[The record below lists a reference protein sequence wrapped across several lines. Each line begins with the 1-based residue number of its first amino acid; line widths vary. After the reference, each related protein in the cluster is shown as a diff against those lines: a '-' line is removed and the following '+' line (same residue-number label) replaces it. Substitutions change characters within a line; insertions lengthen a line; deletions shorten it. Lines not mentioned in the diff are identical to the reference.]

1 MADVAALF
9 EPIRL
14 GAIEA
19 PNRILMAPLTRNRS
33 EPDGTPRPW
42 AARYYAQRAGAG
54 LIISE
59 ASQISPMGKGYLDTP
74 GIHTDAHVAAWRRIT
89 DAVHEAGGRIVCQL
103 WHVGRISHVSLLPG
117 GASPV
122 SSSATEANAKVFT
135 TQGFSPVSPARALT
149 LEEIRH
155 TLDDYRRAAE
165 RAGQAG
171 FDGVEVHGAN
181 GYLLDQFLR
190 DGANH
195 RQDEY
200 GGALENRLK
209 MHLAAVDAA
218 VEALGPDRVGV
229 RIGPLGRVND
239 AADAAPDA
247 TFDALATALKQRKL
261 AYIHISGTVQ
271 GPDLDAFTKRIRDGV
286 TPIIANGGFDRARGA
301 EWVANRWADAIAY
314 GVPFLANPDL
324 PERFRRG
331 AELNPPNKQTFYGGD
346 ERGYTDYPSLADL

>member
-1 MADVAALF
+1 MNDVAALF

-14 GAIEA
+14 GAVAA

-42 AARYYAQRAGAG
+42 AATYYAQRASAG

-59 ASQISPMGKGYLDTP
+59 ATQISPMGKGYLDTP

-89 DAVHEAGGRIVCQL
+89 AAVHEAGGRIFCQL

-122 SSSATEANAKVFT
+122 SSSATLADSKVFT
-135 TQGFSPVSPARALT
+135 AEGFSAVSPARALT
-149 LEEIRH
+149 LEEISQ
-155 TLDDYRRAAE
+155 TIDDYRRAAE
-165 RAGQAG
+165 RAGEAG

-195 RQDEY
+195 RDDAF

-218 VEALGPDRVGV
+218 VSALGADRVGV

-239 AADAAPDA
+239 AADSDPNR
-247 TFDALATALKQRKL
+247 TFDALAAALKLRKL
-261 AYIHISGTVQ
+261 AYIHVSGTVP
-271 GPDLDAFTKRIRDGV
+271 GPELDAFTKRIRDGV

-324 PERFRRG
+324 PHRFRLG
-331 AELNPPNKQTFYGGD
+331 AGLNAAEKSTFYGGD
-346 ERGYTDYPSLADL
+346 ERGYTDYPVLGAG